1 MRFGSEHTVIKP
13 LRNDNDGLEAAVAPA
28 ELPIHWRRRAQE
40 FREVFH
46 LPEGFARQWELA
58 AEALERSLSAW
69 ENELLSIDQA
79 ATESNKTVGHLR
91 RLIRDERLANH
102 GSESDPMLRRGDL
115 SRKLGYLSD
124 GEVVAAPVEPRV
136 AQSVRYPASDELSSL
151 GVARKVPMLAHWR
164 LQIARAV
171 VAEEANDE

>member
-1 MRFGSEHTVIKP
+1 MRFGSEHAVIKP
-13 LRNDNDGLEAAVAPA
+13 LRNDHDVLEATVAPA
-28 ELPIHWRRRAQE
+28 ELPTHWRRRAQE

-69 ENELLSIDQA
+69 ENEHLSIEQA
-79 ATESNKTVGHLR
+79 ATESNRTVGHLR
-91 RLIRDERLANH
+91 RLIREERLANH

-124 GEVVAAPVEPRV
+124 GEGLATPVEPRV
-136 AQSVRYPASDELSSL
+136 APSVTSAASNDLSSIA
-151 GVARKVPMLAHWR
+151 VAPKMPMLADWR
-164 LQIARAV
+164 LQIARDV
-171 VAEEANDE
+171 VAEEANDG